1 MINCIGRSAH
11 TLLGH
16 AILIL
21 SFSFPTISHP
31 PAHSPCWSWI
41 ANVSRE
47 NSAEH
52 ETLSL
57 PTTLSRQFVQ
67 QVTRNSVSTTT
78 VSCQV
83 TQTWMMTR
91 TDKDWH
97 FVVDRSIKPFLSF
110 RGHFS
115 CGNSRISSNNK
126 SYNLPFCEQLIAL
139 QMCINQNPASLTV
152 LPDTSSTTWFKFSF
166 ISEYLVSCQIPP
178 FRYDDTPPWWWWWW
192 WWYRVIERDCEL

>member
-1 MINCIGRSAH
+1 MHWTICTH
-11 TLLGH
+11 TPWSRNLNSF
-16 AILIL
+16 ILV
-21 SFSFPTISHP
+21 SNDFP
-31 PAHSPCWSWI
+31 PARTFAMLELDRQCFTRKLCWTWDS
-41 ANVSRE
+41 
-47 NSAEH
+47 
-52 ETLSL
+52 LSL
-57 PTTLSRQFVQ
+57 SQ
-67 QVTRNSVSTTT
+67 QRYLANLFNKWLAT
-78 VSCQV
+78 VFQQQQSPVKWLRLEWWQGL
-83 TQTWMMTR
+83 TR
-91 TDKDWH
+91 TGILWLTDLW
-97 FVVDRSIKPFLSF
+97 KPFLSF

-192 WWYRVIERDCEL
+192 W

>member
-1 MINCIGRSAH
+1 MHWTICTH
-11 TLLGH
+11 TPWSRNFNSF
-16 AILIL
+16 ILV
-21 SFSFPTISHP
+21 SNDFP
-31 PAHSPCWSWI
+31 PARAFAMLELDRQC
-41 ANVSRE
+41 NVSPE

-52 ETLSL
+52 ETLSLSL

-83 TQTWMMTR
+83 TQTRMMTR

-97 FVVDRSIKPFLSF
+97 FVVGRYIKPVLSF

-152 LPDTSSTTWFKFSF
+152 LPDTSSTT
-166 ISEYLVSCQIPP
+166 
-178 FRYDDTPPWWWWWW
+178 
-192 WWYRVIERDCEL
+192 

>member
-1 MINCIGRSAH
+1 MIDYIGRSAH

-41 ANVSRE
+41 ANVSQE
-47 NSAEH
+47 NAAEH
-52 ETLSL
+52 ETFPSNALS
-57 PTTLSRQFVQ
+57 PICSTSDSQ
-67 QVTRNSVSTTT
+67 QCFNNNS

-83 TQTWMMTR
+83 TQTRMMTR

-139 QMCINQNPASLTV
+139 QMCINQNPAFLTV
-152 LPDTSSTTWFKFSF
+152 LYIVKNPKS
-166 ISEYLVSCQIPP
+166 Q
-178 FRYDDTPPWWWWWW
+178 R
-192 WWYRVIERDCEL
+192 

>member
-1 MINCIGRSAH
+1 MIDCIGRSAH

-41 ANVSRE
+41 ANVSQE

-57 PTTLSRQFVQ
+57 YQ
-67 QVTRNSVSTTT
+67 QRYLANLFNKWLAT
-78 VSCQV
+78 VFQQQQSPVKWLRLEWWQGL
-83 TQTWMMTR
+83 TR
-91 TDKDWH
+91 TGILWLTDLW
-97 FVVDRSIKPFLSF
+97 KPFLSF

-139 QMCINQNPASLTV
+139 QMCINKNPASLTV

-178 FRYDDTPPWWWWWW
+178 FIYDDTPPWCWRRWW
-192 WWYRVIERDCEL
+192 